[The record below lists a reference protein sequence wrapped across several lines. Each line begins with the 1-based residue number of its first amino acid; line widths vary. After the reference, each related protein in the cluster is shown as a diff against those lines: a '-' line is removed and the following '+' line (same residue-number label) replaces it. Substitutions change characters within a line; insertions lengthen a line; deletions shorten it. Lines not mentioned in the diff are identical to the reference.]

1 MQDMPRPVSI
11 TCACGTVVGVKPRGR
26 IPWQC
31 GECARRRKLRLNRG
45 EAVPRI
51 PPQFTYDTSDEREL
65 GPEHPPAG
73 MSAEEYAR
81 WKAARAVHLY
91 RTEPELSVRV
101 IAERLSLAPTYVAR
115 LLRKAGLSCQ
125 GDGRGELAS
134 GPPL

>member
-1 MQDMPRPVSI
+1 MRRPASI
-11 TCACGTVVGVKPRGR
+11 TCACGAVVGVKPRGR

-31 GECARRRKLRLNRG
+31 GECAHSRKLAPNRG
-45 EAVPRI
+45 EAVPLI
-51 PPQFTYDTSDEREL
+51 PPQFTYDTSDEREF

-73 MSAEEYAR
+73 MTAEEYAR

-101 IAERLSLAPTYVAR
+101 IAERLSLTPKHVTR
-115 LLRKAGLSCQ
+115 LLREAGLSCQ